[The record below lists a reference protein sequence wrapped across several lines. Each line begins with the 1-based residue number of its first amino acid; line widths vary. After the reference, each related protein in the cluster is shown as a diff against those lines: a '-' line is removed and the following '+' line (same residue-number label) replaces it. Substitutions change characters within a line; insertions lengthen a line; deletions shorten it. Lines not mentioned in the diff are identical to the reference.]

1 MNCLELIF
9 EIIGAVGSISTAISV
24 ILLLFKFRKKLKI
37 TCSFPLKNS
46 EIFLITIY
54 NNTLYDNEIKSVC
67 FSKGNQKSIFKESNI
82 FFVVNLNEYNLEIN
96 QHTKNIIVHIES
108 YVEIPISHKCIA
120 CNYETV
126 GEMFG
131 KPFEKIYVCVTDK
144 NGHKYYLKTGVNIEY
159 FRIVSK
165 CDKTKKESI

>member
-1 MNCLELIF
+1 MNYLELVF

-24 ILLLFKFRKKLKI
+24 IILLFKFRKKLKI
-37 TCSFPLKNS
+37 TCTFPLKNS
-46 EIFLITIY
+46 GIFLITIY
-54 NNTLYDNEIKSVC
+54 NNTMYDNEIKSIC
-67 FSKGNQKSIFKESNI
+67 FSKGNQKNIWKQSNM
-82 FFVVNLNEYNLEIN
+82 FFYVNFNDYSLEIN
-96 QHTKNIIVHIES
+96 QHTKNLIVHKES
-108 YVEIPISHKCIA
+108 YIEIPISHKCIA

-159 FRIVSK
+159 FRKISK
-165 CDKTKKESI
+165 YDTTKKN